1 MKLFKNFGKTMNS
14 DLTTLLIMVGVIVLI
29 FTILQFTKRKTTNTD
44 AMENAEEDSM
54 VDSSPMGQSS
64 EPVFTNVNGIGTS
77 GVPKNCQTHPVANP
91 TELLPNDSNS
101 EWSALNPTGNHDLQN
116 VNLLSAGYLNGIN
129 TVGSSLRNAN
139 LQVRSEPAI
148 PRADVGPFLNSTIE
162 PDVTRKTL
170 EIGAAS

>member
-1 MKLFKNFGKTMNS
+1 MKLLKNFGKTMNS

-44 AMENAEEDSM
+44 AMNNKEEENL
-54 VDSSPMGQSS
+54 VDNSPMGQSA

-77 GVPKNCQTHPVANP
+77 GVPKNCDAQPVANP
-91 TELLPNDSNS
+91 TELLPNDANS

-139 LQVRSEPAI
+139 LQVRSEPPN
-148 PRADVGPFLNSTIE
+148 PRGEVGPFLNSTIE
-162 PDVTRKTL
+162 PDLTRKTL
-170 EIGAAS
+170 EIGASA